1 MIRAFSDAE
10 ALQKAGRRLGV
21 ILQAG
26 DAVALEG
33 PLGAGKTT
41 FTQGVCA
48 GLGAAGEVA
57 SPTFALMNV
66 YEGRLPVY
74 HLDLYRLDDPARLR
88 QLGYE
93 ADLAES
99 GVTLVEWADK
109 HWPFWTDDVLRI
121 RLEYLPDG
129 RRLTAEAGGARAA
142 AVLDLWAK
150 ALS

>member
-1 MIRAFSDAE
+1 MTRDFGAAE
-10 ALQKAGRRLGV
+10 ALQAAGRALGE

-41 FTQGVCA
+41 FAQGVCA

-57 SPTFALMNV
+57 SPTFTLMNV

-93 ADLAES
+93 AETAES

-121 RLEYLPDG
+121 RLDYAGEG
-129 RRLTAEAGGARAA
+129 RRLTAEAGGARARTI
-142 AVLDLWAK
+142 LEQWEK

>member
-1 MIRAFSDAE
+1 MNRELRDAV
-10 ALQKAGRRLGV
+10 ALETAGRLLGE
-21 ILQAG
+21 ILEAG
-26 DAVALEG
+26 DAVALTG

-41 FTQGVCA
+41 FAQGVCA

-57 SPTFALMNV
+57 SPTFTLMNV
-66 YEGRLPVY
+66 YEGRIPVY

-93 ADLAES
+93 ADTAEG

-109 HWPFWTDDVLRI
+109 HWLFWTDDVLRI
-121 RLEYLPDG
+121 RLEYAGEG
-129 RRLTAEAGGARAA
+129 RRLTAEAGGTRARA
-142 AVLDLWAK
+142 VLESWLK

>member
-1 MIRAFSDAE
+1 MTREFHDAA
-10 ALQKAGRRLGV
+10 ALQAAGRLLGTL
-21 ILQAG
+21 LQAG

-41 FTQGVCA
+41 FAQGVCA

-57 SPTFALMNV
+57 SPTFTLMNV
-66 YEGRLPVY
+66 YEGRVPVY
-74 HLDLYRLDDPARLR
+74 HLDLYRLDDAARLG

-93 ADLAES
+93 ADTAES

-121 RLEYLPDG
+121 RLDYSPAG
-129 RRLTAEAGGARAA
+129 RSLTAEAGGTRSR
-142 AVLDLWAK
+142 AVLEGWER
-150 ALS
+150 AL